1 VCYYN
6 IIKGKQKQLRQR
18 KEVIKM
24 AKRNTAGTYVFAN
37 GTTVWV
43 KGMSAL
49 ERKNYIRRYGE
60 IVRFIPD

>member
-1 VCYYN
+1 
-6 IIKGKQKQLRQR
+6 
-18 KEVIKM
+18 M
-24 AKRNTAGTYVFAN
+24 AKRNTTGTYVFAD